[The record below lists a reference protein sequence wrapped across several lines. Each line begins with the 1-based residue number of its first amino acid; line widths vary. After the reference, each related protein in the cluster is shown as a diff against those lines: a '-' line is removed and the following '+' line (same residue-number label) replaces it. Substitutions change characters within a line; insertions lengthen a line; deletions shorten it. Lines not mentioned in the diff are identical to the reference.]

1 MPLTSDEAVEIVKR
15 HGLELRDATALRS
28 LADDPDTA
36 DQLAAKFSAQADPNK
51 VAAKVAERRKGRA

>member
-1 MPLTSDEAVEIVKR
+1 MPLTADEAVEIVKR

-36 DQLAAKFSAQADPNK
+36 DQLAAKFSAQADPDK
-51 VAAKVAERRKGRA
+51 VAAQVTERRKGRA